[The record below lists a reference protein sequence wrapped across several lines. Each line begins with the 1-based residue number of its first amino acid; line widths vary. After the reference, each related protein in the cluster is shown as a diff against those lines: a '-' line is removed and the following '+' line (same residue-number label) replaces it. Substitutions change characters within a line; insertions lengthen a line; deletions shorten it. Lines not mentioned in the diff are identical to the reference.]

1 MKGRGLVW
9 RTKNAGPTPLWD
21 DCLDKDLSVCF
32 STQQLVGIGQRKQPR
47 KGGQRGVR
55 H

>member
-21 DCLDKDLSVCF
+21 DRLDKDLSGRF
-32 STQQLVGIGQRKQPR
+32 STQQLVGTGQGKQPR
-47 KGGQRGVR
+47 KGG
-55 H
+55 